1 MNFGKE
7 LNSIIADLNA
17 KKFHQV
23 IDRCENIIKL
33 NLGNSVVYNIYGVAY
48 QNLKKYKES
57 IEAFNKSIQLQN
69 NNFVAIY
76 NLALSLKFIKDFK
89 YSEKMFNKCL
99 KIKPD
104 YIVAIINYANLKRE
118 LSQYDDA
125 IKLFLQSL
133 NYEEKIDKLQVY
145 FNLAELYRIIGNFKE
160 ANKYAKIII
169 KENPEN
175 VYGHKLLSDFIDYKT
190 DSDHLH
196 KMESI
201 FNKNNLKNTE
211 KIELAFV
218 IGKVYEK
225 IKKFDT
231 AFKYFQTGN
240 DLKKTMVKYNYFDH
254 LKLHNNIIEVFNDLG
269 KKKII
274 KNKAKQKI
282 IFVCGMPRSG
292 TTLVEQIISS
302 HPEVS
307 ATGENNF
314 ISSFINKNYLNKF
327 DFLKNRVFED
337 FNSNENFLQKE
348 YLDSLYSNQNISNVY
363 TDKTVQNFLW
373 IGFINIFF
381 PNSKI
386 IITERNA
393 KDICS
398 SIYKINFQNGFMNFA
413 YDQKNIAQFY
423 NLYFELI
430 DFWKKNYQKKL
441 YIINYEKL
449 VDDPSKEIR
458 KLIKFCDLKWDN
470 NCLKHYENK
479 SPINTASIT
488 QAREPIYKSSKNLSD
503 NYAVHLKEMFD
514 HLKN

>member
-1 MNFGKE
+1 MNFEKE
-7 LNSIIADLNA
+7 LGIIIADLNA
-17 KKFHQV
+17 KKFEQV
-23 IDRCENIIKL
+23 IVRCENIIKL
-33 NLGNSVVYNIYGVAY
+33 NLGNSIIYNIYGVAH
-48 QNLKKYKES
+48 QNLNKYKES

-69 NNFVAIY
+69 NNFAAIN
-76 NLALSLKFIKDFK
+76 NLALSLKSIKNFK
-89 YSEKMFNKCL
+89 HAEKMFNKCL

-104 YIVAIINYANLKRE
+104 YVVAIINYANLKRE
-118 LSQYDDA
+118 LSQYDHA
-125 IKLFLQSL
+125 IKLFLKSL
-133 NYEEKIDKLQVY
+133 NYEEKINKLNVY
-145 FNLAELYRIIGNFKE
+145 FNLAELYRISGDFKK
-160 ANKYAKIII
+160 ANKYAKIIV

-175 VYGHKLLSDFIDYKT
+175 VYGHKLLSDFIDYRA

-201 FNKNNLKNTE
+201 FNKNDLKNPE

-225 IKKFDT
+225 IKKYDI
-231 AFKYFQTGN
+231 AFKYFKTGN
-240 DLKKTMVKYNYFDH
+240 DLKKTIVKYNYSDH
-254 LKLHNNIIEVFNDLG
+254 LKLHNNIIKVFDDVS
-269 KKKII
+269 KKKIV
-274 KNKAKQKI
+274 KNKTKQKV

-307 ATGENNF
+307 ATGENNI
-314 ISSFINKNYLNKF
+314 ISSYINKNYLRKF
-327 DFLKNRVFED
+327 DFLTNKVYED

-348 YLDSLYSNQNISNVY
+348 YLDLLYSQQNISNVY

-381 PNSKI
+381 PNSKT

-393 KDICS
+393 KDICL

-413 YDQKNIAQFY
+413 YDQKNIAKFY
-423 NLYFELI
+423 NLYFEII
-430 DFWKKNYQKKL
+430 DFWKKNYPKKL
-441 YIINYEKL
+441 YIVNYEKL
-449 VDDPSKEIR
+449 VDDPSTEIR
-458 KLIKFCDLKWDN
+458 KIIKFCDLKWDN

-488 QAREPIYKSSKNLSD
+488 QARKPIYKSSKNFSD
-503 NYAVHLKEMFD
+503 NYSFHLKEMFD